1 MSHDE
6 TLPYSYNSVNMTDPT
21 TITLVINAIITPLLV
36 LFTLWVK
43 KNVSKEE
50 RDEKRHDKQVDS
62 FEERIR
68 HLEKE
73 IREVRIEL
81 KNRDAE
87 YLELYKEHTTLK
99 AKYEVLEAD
108 HEDLKKKYEATVAE
122 LSKLGSTCK
131 EDHMKL

>member
-1 MSHDE
+1 MDATIL
-6 TLPYSYNSVNMTDPT
+6 TL
-21 TITLVINAIITPLLV
+21 IINAVVTPLLV
-36 LFTLWVK
+36 LATLWLKSQTASRSHALTREDGFINELNKRV
-43 KNVSKEE
+43 VS
-50 RDEKRHDKQVDS
+50 
-62 FEERIR
+62 
-68 HLEKE
+68 LEKE

-99 AKYEVLEAD
+99 AKYEVLNAD

-131 EDHMKL
+131 EEHNLP